1 MRYPSRAWPEKNPG
15 FCTCRKRDGAATSAL
30 QAPSLAPSSGLGPAN
45 DTNAGPVVPAT
56 PAPAGPSGTVA
67 AASFTAMRKVV
78 EFKEM
83 GMGALA
89 NTCGLG
95 MALKAMADSEKNP
108 ILIDGASLK
117 CVTVC
122 CLALYNCNH
131 RRLWLVD

>member
-1 MRYPSRAWPEKNPG
+1 MA
-15 FCTCRKRDGAATSAL
+15 GAL
-30 QAPSLAPSSGLGPAN
+30 LAPSVASSYCSGQRTAN
-45 DTNAGPVVPAT
+45 GTNAGPVVPAT
-56 PAPAGPSGTVA
+56 PAPEEASGTIV

-108 ILIDGASLK
+108 ILIDGAPSLCK
-117 CVTVC
+117 LLVATLVTAGLARRADDGVYFCTLVC
-122 CLALYNCNH
+122 HWH
-131 RRLWLVD
+131 RLDL